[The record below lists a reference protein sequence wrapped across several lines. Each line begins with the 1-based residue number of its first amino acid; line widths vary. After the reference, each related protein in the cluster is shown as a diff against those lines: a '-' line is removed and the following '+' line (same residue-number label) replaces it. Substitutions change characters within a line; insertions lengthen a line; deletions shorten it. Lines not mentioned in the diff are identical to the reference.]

1 MSEAASMRFEPIA
14 VSSESTVVAE
24 FEADAASASAY
35 QSEVALER
43 EFIRLL
49 ESQAYERLTL
59 TSEADLV
66 ANLRVQLEALNGI
79 RFSDAEW
86 DRFFGEKIA
95 GKNDGIVEK
104 TVRIQEDHVQLLKRD
119 DGTTKNITLIDK
131 VNVHNNRLQV
141 LNQYEVAGAG
151 AGGLDTPTTS
161 ATRPAGEAAGRG
173 AKYSNRYDVT
183 VLVNGLPLVHIELK
197 RRGVDIREAFNKNK

>member
-66 ANLRVQLEALNGI
+66 ANLSR
-79 RFSDAEW
+79 
-86 DRFFGEKIA
+86 
-95 GKNDGIVEK
+95 
-104 TVRIQEDHVQLLKRD
+104 
-119 DGTTKNITLIDK
+119 
-131 VNVHNNRLQV
+131 
-141 LNQYEVAGAG
+141 
-151 AGGLDTPTTS
+151 
-161 ATRPAGEAAGRG
+161 
-173 AKYSNRYDVT
+173 
-183 VLVNGLPLVHIELK
+183 
-197 RRGVDIREAFNKNK
+197 